1 MSLWILALNLGLL
14 CLLLIS
20 FVAIVSTSDPLS
32 YSADDDFSPAAIL
45 AQVNKGIRNNTTS
58 ETSASITTERTA
70 LFQSTMTSPLTLASG
85 YFGVML
91 VLTGILIN
99 PLTEWLAAFKKSL
112 HFQH

>member
-32 YSADDDFSPAAIL
+32 YNSDNDFSPAEIL
-45 AQVNKGIRNNTTS
+45 AQVSKGLKNGTDTTAAD
-58 ETSASITTERTA
+58 TARTT
-70 LFQSTMTSPLTLASG
+70 LFQKSMTNPLTMAAG

-91 VLTGILIN
+91 ALTALLIN

-112 HFQH
+112 HF